1 MILYN
6 YDREVITD
14 FIDYSPRSC
23 FIMTQLGG
31 TLPGS
36 LIEIRNVLSIELK
49 KRTLLE
55 LDAGSQVTGKD
66 FLNKIWKMILSVP
79 IGIAIVTKEMS
90 LSTISNIFY
99 EVGVLN
105 ALGKEII
112 VIKTKE
118 FPIPS
123 DFIRTEYIEFDSH
136 FANKIN
142 NFFDQVFELAEHYDV
157 MAECLENNPNLS
169 IDYWRRAYLITGK
182 QIFLKKAKAFF
193 EQNNFDT
200 QSKLFIN
207 NFLSTHKRL
216 KKKNNTKPA

>member
-14 FIDYSPRSC
+14 FISYNPRSC
-23 FIMTQLGG
+23 FIMTQLGSP
-31 TLPGS
+31 LPGS
-36 LIEIRNVLSIELK
+36 LIEIRKFITAELE
-49 KRTLLE
+49 KRKLIE
-55 LDAGSQVTGKD
+55 LDANSYIQGKD
-66 FLNKIWKMILSVP
+66 FLNKIWKIILSVP
-79 IGIAIVTKEMS
+79 MGIAIVTNEMK

-112 VIKTKE
+112 VIKTKD

-123 DFIRTEYIEFDSH
+123 DFIRTEYIEFDDN
-136 FANKIN
+136 FQPKIN
-142 NFFDQVFELAEHYDV
+142 NFFDQVFALADHYDV
-157 MAECLENNPNLS
+157 MAESLENNPNLS

-182 QIFLKKAKAFF
+182 DNFLRKAKKSFK
-193 EQNNFDT
+193 ENNFDT

-207 NFLSTHKRL
+207 NFLSTKLRL
-216 KKKNNTKPA
+216 AKKKKTNR

>member
-14 FIDYSPRSC
+14 FIDYSPRTC

-31 TLPGS
+31 TLPNS
-36 LIEIRNVLSIELK
+36 LIEIRDVLAIELK
-49 KRTLLE
+49 KRNLLE

-79 IGIAIVTKEMS
+79 MGIAIVTKEMS

-99 EVGVLN
+99 EVGVLS

-123 DFIRTEYIEFDSH
+123 DFIRTEYIEFDNH
-136 FANKIN
+136 FKEKIN
-142 NFFDQVFELAEHYDV
+142 NFFNQVFELAEHYDI

-182 QIFLKKAKAFF
+182 QIFLKKARAFF
-193 EQNNFDT
+193 EQNSFDT

-207 NFLSTHKRL
+207 NFLSTEKRL
-216 KKKNNTKPA
+216 KKKKNIKLT